1 MLPFQYR
8 PSLLLPTSPASCG
21 PAPEKE
27 AKGIKGERKGP
38 VLPSLGLLIWLLPL
52 FLSSLTP
59 LLGQDCTLIRPAR
72 VFDGENFQQGKV
84 VLVLNDQIAAF
95 DTEKNMDVPAGCT
108 TVDYPDGT
116 LLPGMI
122 EGHSHLLLHPYNE
135 TDWNDQVL
143 KESYAERAI
152 RGGIHAEKT
161 VRAGFTTVR
170 DLGSE
175 GAGYVDVGLKETIE
189 KGVIQGPRMI
199 VAGKAMVTTGS
210 YGPKGFAD
218 HVTVPLGAETADG
231 LDELT
236 RVVRDQIGRGADVI
250 KVYADYRWGANKMA
264 MPTYTQRE
272 LELVVE
278 IANSSGRQVVAHAAT
293 AEGMRRAVMA
303 GVATI
308 EHGDGGTREVFE
320 LMKKHG
326 VALCPTLAAGDAIE
340 QYKGWKKGVD
350 PDTDRIVNKQKSF
363 ALALEVGVTIAA
375 GGDVGVFP
383 HGDNARELEM
393 MVDYGMTPLAVL
405 RSVTAGNAAVF
416 ELADRGQIKPGLL
429 ADLVVVQGNP
439 QAEISALRKVRAVF
453 KGGVLVR

>member
-1 MLPFQYR
+1 MRLSLP
-8 PSLLLPTSPASCG
+8 LLLVFLLCTCVRAQKTDC
-21 PAPEKE
+21 
-27 AKGIKGERKGP
+27 
-38 VLPSLGLLIWLLPL
+38 VLL
-52 FLSSLTP
+52 
-59 LLGQDCTLIRPAR
+59 RPAR
-72 VFDGENFQQGKV
+72 VFDGERIQEGKA
-84 VLVLNDQIAAF
+84 VLVVNDRIAAF
-95 DTEKNMDVPAGCT
+95 DKEQDIDVPAGCPT
-108 TVDYPDGT
+108 LDFPDGT

-135 TDWNDQVL
+135 TGWNDQVL

-152 RGGIHAEKT
+152 RGGVHAEKT

-189 KGVIQGPRMI
+189 KGIIQGPRMI

-218 HVTVPLGAETADG
+218 HVSVPLGAETADG

-264 MPTYTQRE
+264 RPTYTQRE

-320 LMKKHG
+320 LMKEHG

-340 QYKGWKKGVD
+340 QYKGWNKGVD
-350 PDTDRIVNKQKSF
+350 PDTDRIVNKRKSF
-363 ALALEVGVTIAA
+363 ALALDAGVAIAA
-375 GGDVGVFP
+375 GGDVGVFS
-383 HGDNARELEM
+383 HGDNVRELEM

-405 RSVTAGNAAVF
+405 QSVTTGNANVF
-416 ELADRGQIKPGLL
+416 ELPDRGQVKAGLL
-429 ADLVVVQGNP
+429 ADLVVVKGNP
-439 QAEISALRKVRAVF
+439 QADISALRAVQAVF
-453 KGGVLVR
+453 KGGVLIR